1 MQLLRRRQGNVRRR
15 AGLAANRMKLAHADV
30 DRARGSRRP
39 AFASRAFDGG
49 CWVLAIA
56 LLGVYCGLRSSSELD
71 RRAAIAVFFRS
82 IGAPITSELSPV
94 GPTDLQAPDSQH

>member
-15 AGLAANRMKLAHADV
+15 AGLARRMKLVHADAG
-30 DRARGSRRP
+30 RARGSRRS

-56 LLGVYCGLRSSSELD
+56 LLGVYCGLRASELD

-82 IGAPITSELSPV
+82 IGAPIASELSPV
-94 GPTDLQAPDSQH
+94 GPADLQAPDSRH